1 MVFFI
6 ATGLKFCKYVCNA
19 NIFAKVMCSVEDTN
33 SNLNKA
39 LEDVLTLKRLINE
52 SETIQS
58 KSNSI
63 GAITTKTGRITHL
76 IAITGCVGL
85 ILAEFTASPS
95 ITEII
100 LLTKQEPNLQLYG
113 IASIAYLLILLV
125 GLLYFILWRAAGS
138 LGLTLEEFVRK
149 NFSYLKNMNL
159 LSDLFVK
166 FCFASALL
174 LAQKPE
180 WFAAMLVMFTADY
193 LIQGRFF
200 YFSVRTSYLL
210 GVACIAFSAVEF
222 YLQMSSVLWPL
233 VIFAGLSLLSLLQ
246 LFLSQRK
253 AS

>member
-1 MVFFI
+1 ME
-6 ATGLKFCKYVCNA
+6 
-19 NIFAKVMCSVEDTN
+19 STN
-33 SNLNKA
+33 NNLNKA

-52 SETIQS
+52 TESIQS

-63 GAITTKTGRITHL
+63 GAITTQTGRITH
-76 IAITGCVGL
+76 IMAITGCIGL
-85 ILAEFTASPS
+85 LLAECFGSPS
-95 ITEII
+95 ITEMV
-100 LLTKQEPNLQLYG
+100 LLTKQEANLQLYG

-125 GLLYFILWRAAGS
+125 GLLYFVLWRAAGS
-138 LGLTLEEFVRK
+138 IGLKLEEFIRK

-180 WFAAMLVMFTADY
+180 WFAAMLVLFTADY

-210 GVACIAFSAVEF
+210 GITCIAFSATEF
-222 YLQMSSVLWPL
+222 YLQLSSVLWPL
-233 VIFAGLSLLSLLQ
+233 VIFGGLSSLSLMQ
-246 LFLSQRK
+246 LSLSQRK
-253 AS
+253 AN

>member
-1 MVFFI
+1 MES
-6 ATGLKFCKYVCNA
+6 TKN
-19 NIFAKVMCSVEDTN
+19 
-33 SNLNKA
+33 NLNKA

-52 SETIQS
+52 TESIQP
-58 KSNSI
+58 KSN
-63 GAITTKTGRITHL
+63 GAMTTKTGRITHI

-85 ILAEFTASPS
+85 IAAEIFSAPT
-95 ITEII
+95 ITEVV
-100 LLTKQEPNLQLYG
+100 LLTKQETNLQFYG
-113 IASIAYLLILLV
+113 IASIAYILILLV
-125 GLLYFILWRAAGS
+125 GLLYYIVWRAAGA
-138 LGLTLEEFVRK
+138 LGLSLEQFVSK

-180 WFAAMLVMFTADY
+180 WFAPMLVLFTADY

-210 GVACIAFSAVEF
+210 GITCIAFSAIEF
-222 YLQMSSVLWPL
+222 YFQMSSVLWPL
-233 VIFAGLSLLSLLQ
+233 VIFAGLSLLSLMQ